1 MKQTAVEFV
10 INEIDQQ
17 QKGYI
22 DLTRKDK
29 SIKKEVDAIL
39 TATTLLK
46 MKCELAKELE
56 KQQSDDYA
64 IEFAEWCLV
73 NNVYKSETFENDNLF
88 LCGTK
93 KYDDGTDRIYYMDEL
108 LKEFKKGL

>member
-1 MKQTAVEFV
+1 MKEKILDVLVQTGWDKKLND
-10 INEIDQQ
+10 IQQ
-17 QKGYI
+17 I
-22 DLTRKDK
+22 
-29 SIKKEVDAIL
+29 A
-39 TATTLLK
+39 
-46 MKCELAKELE
+46 
-56 KQQSDDYA
+56 DDYA